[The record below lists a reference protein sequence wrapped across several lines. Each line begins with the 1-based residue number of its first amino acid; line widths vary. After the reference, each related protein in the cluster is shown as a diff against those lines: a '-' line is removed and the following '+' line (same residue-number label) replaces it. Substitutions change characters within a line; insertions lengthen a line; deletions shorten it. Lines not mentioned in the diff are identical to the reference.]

1 MAVIDGWF
9 VYWISGWEMRR
20 LSKLEIRFRMTSFS
34 FFTFLDA
41 GWKVSQAILALLDS
55 FQERISNGKPE
66 LYKVYVFVLLYLISW
81 SPAQFMRLVYRNTVC
96 TFVLRPETM
105 ICSSMR
111 FDISLQSFKKPLVD
125 IFSPQI
131 ERKNVPKSI

>member
-1 MAVIDGWF
+1 
-9 VYWISGWEMRR
+9 MRVEKSLKR
-20 LSKLEIRFRMTSFS
+20 
-34 FFTFLDA
+34 
-41 GWKVSQAILALLDS
+41 ILALLDS

-81 SPAQFMRLVYRNTVC
+81 NPAQFMRLVYRNTVC

-105 ICSSMR
+105 IWSSMR